1 LNFQWLIGPSSIYVA
16 KQQRTTWNHPK
27 KYFFYL
33 QSLFLILYLYKQ
45 LLSEIGP
52 KSTHS
57 FQSPSCSIINISIE
71 VYRMLLFCKRFYEHE
86 IKKSFTVYYSL
97 LFVSSLLSYQKTHFV
112 FSNATLFVI
121 ASSSMC
127 IVIHTVTGH
136 RSFHTTTL
144 PYIIDALDFKNESC
158 GLSNSVTYISFA

>member
-1 LNFQWLIGPSSIYVA
+1 MNLLIFYKLCKICKIKLPYLNFQWLIGPSSIYVA

-86 IKKSFTVYYSL
+86 IKSHLQCIILCYLSL
-97 LFVSSLLSYQKTHFV
+97 RCCLTKKHILYFLMQHYLS
-112 FSNATLFVI
+112 
-121 ASSSMC
+121 
-127 IVIHTVTGH
+127 
-136 RSFHTTTL
+136 
-144 PYIIDALDFKNESC
+144 
-158 GLSNSVTYISFA
+158 